1 MLCRSEA
8 AASLANPAVSADLP
22 TVALAQMEVRA
33 GRPDLNVRSMLGFV
47 ERAREAGASIVAF
60 PEMSIPG
67 YILGDAWEVGALVE
81 DYERWSTAIRDASR
95 GIAVVFGNVAID
107 RESIGED
114 GRLRKLN
121 AAWVC
126 HDGRFIARPGLP
138 AALPH
143 SVHPKTLHPN
153 YRFFDDDRHFY
164 SLRKIAGETD
174 TRITDWMIPYEIPT
188 GSGVVRLG
196 VQLCED
202 IWHQDYRHCHETL
215 DTLKAWHRAG
225 ADLVINLSASPWTWQ
240 KNDKR
245 NRVVREAMASA
256 PVPFFYVNKVGA
268 QNNGKNIL
276 VFDGDTCAYRTDG
289 SLAGRAPPWREAML
303 VVEGDCATVFVH
315 GESASNR
322 LANVSDRAPSVPARA
337 EAAPTR
343 SEPAP
348 VGADGASTRSEA
360 APVGADGASPRSE
373 AAPAGTDGASART
386 GIAPARSEAARAVSA
401 GALSPP
407 EAAPAGTGIVC
418 AGVEAAPARTE
429 IEAIHDAIVT
439 GLRHL
444 DHLRGRDNRFLVGV
458 SGGIDSS
465 VVACM
470 LRIAFGPERV
480 FAVNMPTRFNAGITR
495 ENARSMCESLGID
508 YLSCPIEELYRALSA
523 RIEAIGFEREPGA
536 YTRLVDE
543 NIQARIRGSDMLAG
557 IASKCGFVFTN
568 NGNKTEVALGYA
580 TLYGDVN
587 GAVAPIADLYKTQV
601 FALARHLNDAVFRRE
616 VIPRNLIDGD
626 TVPSAE
632 LSDAQDV
639 TRGLGDPI
647 KYGYHDAMLRQMI
660 EYRRHPLD
668 FIEWYRAG
676 ELLERIGW
684 NDEARFKQY
693 FPEPRSFVDDLE
705 WLDAQV
711 RVNCFKRIQAPP
723 IIVLSKRAFGFDLRE
738 SQLPAYTPRA
748 YRKAKES
755 LLGGG

>member
-1 MLCRSEA
+1 MAWA
-8 AASLANPAVSADLP
+8 AARSRRLSDSPFPAVIASASVPVGVLP
-22 TVALAQMEVRA
+22 VALAQMEVRA
-33 GRPDLNVRSMLGFV
+33 GRPDLNIRSMLGFI
-47 ERAREAGASIVAF
+47 ERARSAGAAIVAF
-60 PEMSIPG
+60 PEMCIPG
-67 YILGDAWEVGALVE
+67 YVLGDSWEIDALVE
-81 DYERWSTAIRDASR
+81 DYESWSSAIRDASR
-95 GIAVVFGNVAID
+95 GIAVVFGNVALD
-107 RESIGED
+107 RDVIGED
-114 GRLRKLN
+114 GRVRKLN

-126 HDGRFIARPGLP
+126 HDGRFVERAGLP
-138 AALPH
+138 ARLPH
-143 SVHPKTLHPN
+143 GVHPKTLHPN

-164 SLRKIAGETD
+164 SLRKIADETG
-174 TRITDWMIPYEIPT
+174 TCVSDWMVPYDIPT
-188 GSGVVRLG
+188 GHGDIRLG

-202 IWHQDYRHCHETL
+202 IWHQDYRWRHETL
-215 DTLKAWHRAG
+215 DTLRAWHRAD

-245 NRVVREAMASA
+245 NRVVREAMARA

-276 VFDGDTCAYRTDG
+276 VFDGDTCGYRTDG
-289 SLAGRAPPWREAML
+289 SISGRAPPWRETLL
-303 VVEGDCATVFVH
+303 VLDGRPRPAPDTAVDAGPA
-315 GESASNR
+315 ARNMP
-322 LANVSDRAPSVPARA
+322 DRARWP
-337 EAAPTR
+337 
-343 SEPAP
+343 
-348 VGADGASTRSEA
+348 ADGAQIGPTQS
-360 APVGADGASPRSE
+360 
-373 AAPAGTDGASART
+373 
-386 GIAPARSEAARAVSA
+386 
-401 GALSPP
+401 
-407 EAAPAGTGIVC
+407 
-418 AGVEAAPARTE
+418 E

-444 DHLRGRDNRFLVGV
+444 DYVRGRDNRYLIGV

-480 FAVNMPTRFNAGITR
+480 FAVNLPTRFNADITR
-495 ENARSMCESLGID
+495 ENARTLCEALAVD
-508 YLSCPIEELYRALSA
+508 YLACSIEDLYHALSN
-523 RIEAIGFEREPGA
+523 RIRSVRFERQCGM

-557 IASKCGFVFTN
+557 LAAKFGLVFTN

-601 FALARHLNDAVFRRE
+601 FALARHLNEAVFQRE
-616 VIPRNLIDGD
+616 VVPRNLIDGD

-647 KYGYHDAMLRQMI
+647 RYGYHDALLRQLI

-668 FIEWYRAG
+668 ILEWYRAG

-684 NDEARFKQY
+684 EDEERFSAY
-693 FPEPRSFVDDLE
+693 FPEPRAFVDDLE
-705 WLDAQV
+705 WIDTQV
-711 RVNCFKRIQAPP
+711 RANCFKRIQAPP

-738 SQLPAYTPRA
+738 SQLPAYSPRA
-748 YRKAKES
+748 YERAKQA

>member
-1 MLCRSEA
+1 M
-8 AASLANPAVSADLP
+8 PVDLP
-22 TVALAQMEVRA
+22 IVALAQMEVRA

-47 ERAREAGASIVAF
+47 ERARDAGAAIVAF

-67 YILGDAWEVGALVE
+67 YILGDAWEIDALVE
-81 DYERWSTAIRDASR
+81 DYESWSTAIRDASR
-95 GIAVVFGNVAID
+95 GIAVVFGNVAVD
-107 RESIGED
+107 RNRIGED

-126 HDGRFIARPGLP
+126 HNGRFIARPGLP
-138 AALPH
+138 VALPH
-143 SVHPKTLHPN
+143 GVHPKTLHPN

-174 TRITDWMIPYEIPT
+174 TRITDWMVPYEIPT
-188 GSGVVRLG
+188 GGGVVRLG

-215 DTLKAWHRAG
+215 DTLRAWHQAG

-245 NRVVREAMASA
+245 NRVVREAMARS

-276 VFDGDTCAYRTDG
+276 VFDGDTSAYRTDG

-303 VVEGDCATVFVH
+303 VVEEGRATEFVRR
-315 GESASNR
+315 ESASYR
-322 LANVSDRAPSVPARA
+322 LANVSNRAPNVPARA
-337 EAAPTR
+337 ETAPAR
-343 SEPAP
+343 SPPAP
-348 VGADGASTRSEA
+348 AGADGASTRSEA
-360 APVGADGASPRSE
+360 ASV
-373 AAPAGTDGASART
+373 GTDGASART
-386 GIAPARSEAARAVSA
+386 GIAPTRSEAACAGSA
-401 GALSPP
+401 CDPSPP
-407 EAAPAGTGIVC
+407 EVAPA
-418 AGVEAAPARTE
+418 PAQTE

-444 DHLRGRDNRFLVGV
+444 DHLRGRANRFLVGV

-470 LRIAFGPERV
+470 LRIAFGPEHV
-480 FAVNMPTRFNAGITR
+480 FAVNMPTRFNAGVTR
-495 ENARSMCESLGID
+495 ENARSMCEALGID

-523 RIEAIGFEREPGA
+523 RIEAIEFEREPGA

-557 IASKCGFVFTN
+557 IASKCGLIFTN

-616 VIPRNLIDGD
+616 VVPRNLIDGD

-723 IIVLSKRAFGFDLRE
+723 IVVLSKRAFGFDLRE

-748 YRKAKES
+748 YRKAKEA
-755 LLGGG
+755 LLDGG